1 MDFENLNIWYWI
13 ITALVGIICL
23 VIGYFLGKSGK
34 TTIDNSDEL
43 ELCRDKTA
51 KLEADI
57 LAYKKKLTES
67 KSVAPTISTDK
78 PEAILTTISFDAAA
92 AKAAFKKTIKQD
104 DLKLIEGIGPKI
116 ETMFKDAG
124 IKTWLALSDT
134 SVADCKK
141 ILDGGGNRYK
151 IHDPSSWP
159 MQAKMCY
166 EGKWKNLVKWQD
178 KHKAGKL

>member
-13 ITALVGIICL
+13 ITALVGLICL
-23 VIGYFLGKSGK
+23 IIGYFLGKSGK
-34 TTIDNSDEL
+34 ITIDNSAEL
-43 ELCRDKTA
+43 QLCLDKTA

-57 LAYKKKLTES
+57 LAYKKKLVEPKATPKIS
-67 KSVAPTISTDK
+67 SAKSET
-78 PEAILTTISFDAAA
+78 ILTAISFDATA

-124 IKTWLALSDT
+124 IKTWQILSDT

-178 KHKAGKL
+178 EHKAGKL